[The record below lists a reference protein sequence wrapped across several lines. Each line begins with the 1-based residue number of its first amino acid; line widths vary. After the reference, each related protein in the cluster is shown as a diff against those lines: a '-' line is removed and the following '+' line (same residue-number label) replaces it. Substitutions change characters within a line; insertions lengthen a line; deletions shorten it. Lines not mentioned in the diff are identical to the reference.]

1 MAEFDNYLP
10 CENYSA
16 APDSDSHPGF
26 KTWQDEA
33 TGSWYFAAVTKRGR
47 VVLRSEGY
55 ASESARDNG
64 IDSVNR
70 NRDNE
75 ARYSLMETEGIWYI
89 ILKAGNHQ
97 EIARSCGHPS
107 EAAARADVPLCMSN
121 AVEAAVV
128 EDYLSCEAYSG
139 HQASEKY
146 PGFVTF
152 EQDGQYYFAMQD
164 GAGNVMLRSEGYT
177 SDGSRDNGIE
187 SVNKNRDKQER
198 FSIVQDENDGQ
209 WYIVLKAGN
218 HQEIGRSCAFESA
231 GAAQAIL
238 DRSFAAAMTAATDNY
253 LPCDN
258 YANQTAS
265 EKHPGFTA
273 FTQDGQYYFA
283 MVDGHAGVILR
294 SEAYTSASSRDNGI
308 ESVLKNRDNE
318 DRYEIV
324 QDAADNQWYV
334 CLKAGNH
341 QEIARSCG
349 FEDHAAAEAHLLH
362 CYSKEALEKI
372 ATGAGQIVEDYLP
385 CDAYTHGKDSGFE
398 GFSIF
403 QDKDTKLHYFA
414 MLGDDGKVALK
425 SEGYKDPTR
434 RDSGIESVIRNR
446 GIKDHWREIEDDQ
459 GYYMSLRA
467 VNHQEIARSCHYKDH
482 AAMAA
487 WFLPF
492 LAAHANW
499 GADAEPEEVVVAPA
513 ALGGAA
519 AGGATLKSYTNAPA
533 ATSGG
538 SDWWKWLLGA
548 LLLLG
553 LLWLLM
559 RGCDGCNKKDATGTA
574 ATTTST
580 GVTGDTMSTNSNAN
594 SNSNTNSDGSANS
607 SNLDANGAA
616 GSASGS
622 NTANNASTP
631 TPPST
636 TTTSS
641 ATCDCSAQTDPV
653 FRPRS
658 GNPQVLH
665 RLGTNPEFGNSH
677 GLSPAEFFAK
687 LQDKAKNNA
696 ADRTFLNRMFKA
708 MGYKNGFADAKADQ
722 FSAVNVPAGTEGNMG
737 YSKAHKTVYA
747 RLDAS
752 GQDLLAF
759 RIRAANG
766 CDLHFMKTCGNHF
779 FFCDK

>member
-10 CENYSA
+10 CENYNA
-16 APDSDSHPGF
+16 APGSDSHPGF
-26 KTWQDEA
+26 KTWQDKSS
-33 TGSWYFAAVTKRGR
+33 GNWYFAAVTNRGR

-107 EAAARADVPLCMSN
+107 EAAARADVAMCMSN
-121 AVEAAVV
+121 AI
-128 EDYLSCEAYSG
+128 D
-139 HQASEKY
+139 
-146 PGFVTF
+146 
-152 EQDGQYYFAMQD
+152 
-164 GAGNVMLRSEGYT
+164 
-177 SDGSRDNGIE
+177 
-187 SVNKNRDKQER
+187 
-198 FSIVQDENDGQ
+198 
-209 WYIVLKAGN
+209 
-218 HQEIGRSCAFESA
+218 
-231 GAAQAIL
+231 
-238 DRSFAAAMTAATDNY
+238 AATVVDNY
-253 LPCDN
+253 LPCDS
-258 YANQTAS
+258 YSNQTAS
-265 EKHPGFTA
+265 EKHPGFTT
-273 FTQDGQYYFA
+273 FTHGGQHYFA

-294 SEAYTSASSRDNGI
+294 SEAYTSPSARDNGI
-308 ESVLKNRDNE
+308 ESVLRNRDNE

-324 QDAADNQWYV
+324 QDPADNQWYV

-349 FEDHAAAEAHLLH
+349 FDDHAAAEAHLLH

-385 CDAYTHGKDSGFE
+385 CDAYAHGKDSGFE

-446 GIKDHWREIEDDQ
+446 GIKDHWREIEDDK
-459 GYYMSLRA
+459 GFYMSLRA

-492 LAAHANW
+492 LAAHTNW
-499 GADAEPEEVVVAPA
+499 GNDAEPEEVVAAPD
-513 ALGGAA
+513 
-519 AGGATLKSYTNAPA
+519 TMSSYTNAPA
-533 ATSGG
+533 AVSGG

-559 RGCDGCNKKDATGTA
+559 RGCDGCNKKDTGATV
-574 ATTTST
+574 ATTSST
-580 GVTGDTMSTNSNAN
+580 GANGDTLQTNAN
-594 SNSNTNSDGSANS
+594 ANNGENGDGSAS
-607 SNLDANGAA
+607 SANTTA
-616 GSASGS
+616 G
-622 NTANNASTP
+622 TNASTG
-631 TPPST
+631 TNT
-636 TTTSS
+636 TTATTAPPTTATAAK

-653 FRPRS
+653 FKPRT

-677 GLSPAEFFAK
+677 GLSPAEFLAK
-687 LQDKAKNNA
+687 LQDKAQNNA
-696 ADRTFLNRMFKA
+696 ADRSFLNRMFKA

-722 FSAVNVPAGTEGNMG
+722 FSAVNIPAGTEGNMG

-759 RIRAANG
+759 RIKAANG

-779 FFCDK
+779 FFCPN

>member
-26 KTWQDEA
+26 KTWHDES
-33 TGSWYFAAVTKRGR
+33 TGSWYFAVVTNRGR
-47 VVLRSEGY
+47 VVLRSEAY

-75 ARYSLMETEGIWYI
+75 DRYNLMESEGIWYI

-97 EIARSCGHPS
+97 EIARSCGHRS
-107 EAAARADVPLCMSN
+107 EAAARADVPMCMSN
-121 AVEAAVV
+121 AVETAAVV
-128 EDYLSCEAYSG
+128 EDYLSCDAYSG
-139 HQASEKY
+139 HEASAKY

-177 SDGSRDNGIE
+177 SSSSRDNGIE

-198 FSIVQDENDGQ
+198 FSVVQDENDGQ

-218 HQEIGRSCAFESA
+218 HQEIARSCPFESA
-231 GAAQAIL
+231 GAAQAII
-238 DRSFAAAMTAATDNY
+238 DRSFAAAMVAATDNY
-253 LPCDN
+253 LPCEA
-258 YANQTAS
+258 YASQAAS
-265 EKHPGFTA
+265 EKHPGFTT
-273 FTQDGQYYFA
+273 FTHEGQHFFA

-308 ESVLKNRDNE
+308 ESVLRNRDNE

-324 QDAADNQWYV
+324 QDPADNQWYV

-349 FEDHAAAEAHLLH
+349 FDDHAAAEAHLLH

-492 LAAHANW
+492 LGAHTNW
-499 GADAEPEEVVVAPA
+499 GNDAEPEEVVAPPA
-513 ALGGAA
+513 VSGGA
-519 AGGATLKSYTNAPA
+519 GATMSSYTNAPA
-533 ATSGG
+533 AVSGG

-559 RGCDGCNKKDATGTA
+559 RGCDGCNKKDTGTTAVTTPA
-574 ATTTST
+574 A
-580 GVTGDTMSTNSNAN
+580 GVTGDTMRTNAN
-594 SNSNTNSDGSANS
+594 AG
-607 SNLDANGAA
+607 NLDANGA
-616 GSASGS
+616 GSANGANAGGD
-622 NTANNASTP
+622 NTAAP
-631 TPPST
+631 TPPPT
-636 TTTSS
+636 TTNTS

-653 FRPRS
+653 FKPRS
-658 GNPQVLH
+658 GNPQVLT

-687 LQDKAKNNA
+687 LQDKAKNNT
-696 ADRTFLNRMFKA
+696 ADRSFLNRMFKA

-722 FSAVNVPAGTEGNMG
+722 FSAVNVPAGTVGNMG

-759 RIRAANG
+759 RIKAANG

-779 FFCDK
+779 FFCPK